1 MRSRI
6 LFAFLFLPVALLAQ
20 VSIPWSDVD
29 KTSSSLADLSTRSAG
44 DLSSGTLDNARL
56 DSDLTSWAAIT
67 RASGFDAFAATP
79 SGANLA
85 SLLTTALPA
94 SKGGT
99 GLTALSANIV
109 TFLGAADYAAM
120 RTQLSLVPGTD
131 VQAYDADLLSW
142 AGVTRA
148 SGFDTFTAT
157 PSSANL
163 AALLTDETGTG
174 AAVFANSPDLTGT
187 PTAPTADA
195 GTNTTQIAT
204 TSFVRTAVDAA
215 TQALDVKASVRAIS
229 TTNLT
234 LSGEQTVDGV
244 ALVAGDRILVAGQST
259 GAQNG
264 IYVVAAGAWSRA
276 TDADTSADVTTGLF
290 TFVSEGTTNA
300 SNGYVLTTPEPI
312 VLGTTALTFTQF
324 SGAGQIIAGTG
335 LTKSGNTLSTSA
347 IPNASLANSAIT
359 IAGTSTALGASISLD
374 TITGLST
381 AGLVKRTGS
390 NALAIAAAG
399 TDYAPATSGSAI
411 LYGNGSGG
419 FSSVTVGGNLS
430 FAAGTLNLSA
440 TYAGQNTIATVGALD
455 AGSITS
461 NFGSINIGTDSLTA
475 GAISGTTGTFSDV
488 LNATNVTVSGGT
500 FTPTAGTTTLYR
512 ANTTTSRLVAYG
524 PDASTTGILTL
535 GAMSSNASSG
545 SNAVITI
552 NASGGNGPWGQ
563 TTPAAGSFTT
573 LSASGA
579 ASFTGSSFAVR
590 ATGFPASGAGIEMAY
605 NSGTGVSE
613 LISYDR
619 TGAAYKKFIYTASEH
634 RFNVSATDRV
644 VVDGTGLAVTGGI
657 SATENSS
664 ISGGK
669 YLSFG
674 SSGAAA
680 PTFTTRSAGTKLIL
694 YDQISGSALPFSLG
708 IEPGALWLAAGTAT
722 DAIKIYAGTT
732 LSGTVAASSVSFPGA
747 YSNTTAS
754 AANVF
759 VASDGTLQRSTS
771 SLRYK
776 TDVQDY
782 TRGLADVLKLRPVS
796 YKGINDGDKVFAG
809 FIAEEV
815 AEAGLEEFVVRDSK
829 GRPDA
834 LHYPQ
839 MVALAFAAIKEQDA
853 EIKSLRARVA
863 ALEAK

>member
-573 LSASGA
+573 LTSNY
-579 ASFTGSSFAVR
+579 TGSGIGLLIGRDSAIR
-590 ATGFPASGAGIEMAY
+590 QDSATGGTMYFDVATGSATHGTFQWRSSNTFGSLGLLNSSGLTIYGIGSFS
-605 NSGTGVSE
+605 NGVSITGSPNGFDA
-613 LISYDR
+613 LTITQSSSNAVGLRIQNTYAGSNYWNISSSGGLP
-619 TGAAYKKFIYTASEH
+619 TANGSFFIY
-634 RFNVSATDRV
+634 D
-644 VVDGTGLAVTGGI
+644 DTGGAVALAI
-657 SATENSS
+657 TKTNR
-664 ISGGK
+664 
-669 YLSFG
+669 YLVM
-674 SSGAAA
+674 
-680 PTFTTRSAGTKLIL
+680 
-694 YDQISGSALPFSLG
+694 
-708 IEPGALWLAAGTAT
+708 PG
-722 DAIKIYAGTT
+722 
-732 LSGTVAASSVSFPGA
+732 V
-747 YSNTTAS
+747 YSQTTAS

-759 VASDGTLQRSTS
+759 VDSSGNVMRSTS

-776 TDVQDY
+776 DDVQDY
-782 TRGLADVLKLRPVS
+782 ARGIADVMKLRPVTYIS
-796 YKGINDGDKVFAG
+796 KGSDGSKRYAG
-809 FIAEEV
+809 LIAEEV
-815 AEAGLEEFVVRDSK
+815 DAAGLTEFVEYDSE

-834 LHYPQ
+834 IGYGH
-839 MVALAFAAIKEQDA
+839 MVSLAFVGIQDH
-853 EIKSLRARVA
+853 ERRLK
-863 ALEAK
+863 ALESKLSQ